1 MREFGKGDRLVK
13 IKLKNKSIE
22 KKLFRNPALYLGE
35 GYMNEEIL
43 IQKGTIE
50 ELIDMVTACYDDFI
64 RNNSIYRFYENFSGY
79 VKVFQ
84 QLNETIKSKKNVAYH
99 YDLQEDLY
107 KLFLDKDMQYSC
119 A

>member
-1 MREFGKGDRLVK
+1 MDLKNCHEFKVVK
-13 IKLKNKSIE
+13 IKLTNKSIE
-22 KKLFRNPALYLGE
+22 KKLFRNPVLHLGE

-50 ELIDMVTACYDDFI
+50 ELIDIVTACYDDFI

-84 QLNETIKSKKNVAYH
+84 QLNEIVKSKQNPSKI
-99 YDLQEDLY
+99 DLSLG
-107 KLFLDKDMQYSC
+107 
-119 A
+119 

>member
-1 MREFGKGDRLVK
+1 MLYTVLRKVTFDGKIIIIDSSNNIREFGKGDRLVK

-22 KKLFRNPALYLGE
+22 KKLFRNPALHLGE

-50 ELIDMVTACYDDFI
+50 ELIDIVTACYDDFI

-79 VKVFQ
+79 
-84 QLNETIKSKKNVAYH
+84 IKGFSATK
-99 YDLQEDLY
+99 
-107 KLFLDKDMQYSC
+107 
-119 A
+119 